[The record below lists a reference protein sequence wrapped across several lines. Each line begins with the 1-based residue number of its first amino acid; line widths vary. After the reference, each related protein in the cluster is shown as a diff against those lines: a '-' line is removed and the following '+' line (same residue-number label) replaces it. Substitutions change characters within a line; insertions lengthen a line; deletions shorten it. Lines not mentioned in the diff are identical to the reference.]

1 VYGITSGIRAG
12 EHRVAGFD
20 SAQVTRWLLEHGQ
33 GEPCPLMS
41 RTLETYEVRFAAGG
55 SRHEAAR
62 DAVRRITGLAVDG
75 HTGMTAA
82 LDHTQRVFRQ
92 VTRNDKTRPSDPHE
106 WRRLL
111 DGAVQLAATEETSTV
126 DPCTVPIQMPTP
138 AAAVIPHTGLL
149 ENVRNGAWLS
159 RQTFP
164 PLRHAVDGLIP
175 EGYCLLVGA
184 PKIGKSFM
192 VLDLALAKSTGGK
205 ALGSLGVVH
214 GPVFYLALEDG
225 DRRMQGRCRMLRG
238 DEPLPAAFEYIVTV
252 PPTALMD
259 IIGEWL
265 TMHRDE
271 QPLII
276 LDTLGKVMPPSAN
289 GETTY
294 QRDYRIG
301 SQLKAMI
308 DSAPGGSLIVN
319 HHDRKASSAD
329 FVDAVS
335 GTHGLAG
342 AADTTIVVNR
352 DRLSADGLIRV
363 TGRDVREGQYAVTFS
378 EGAWTLAGET
388 LDAAQEAAAARSLMP
403 ATGSSD
409 RTREVVQYVSAHP
422 GCGSSDVEQAL
433 DLLAGQGRSYLKR
446 LVDRGLIERLSL
458 GRYGPLV
465 PLLTVTDDSIGG
477 VTPVTPVTPCVTP
490 VPAGQKASVTPV
502 TPVTPPPVTGPES
515 RDTPPCVTGVTGVTE
530 RLRPAQ
536 TGVTHGVTPREGVT
550 VNGQLLCTLC
560 HRSDALIVFPD
571 GPRCPEHYP

>member
-1 VYGITSGIRAG
+1 
-12 EHRVAGFD
+12 
-20 SAQVTRWLLEHGQ
+20 
-33 GEPCPLMS
+33 
-41 RTLETYEVRFAAGG
+41 
-55 SRHEAAR
+55 
-62 DAVRRITGLAVDG
+62 
-75 HTGMTAA
+75 
-82 LDHTQRVFRQ
+82 
-92 VTRNDKTRPSDPHE
+92 
-106 WRRLL
+106 
-111 DGAVQLAATEETSTV
+111 
-126 DPCTVPIQMPTP
+126 
-138 AAAVIPHTGLL
+138 
-149 ENVRNGAWLS
+149 
-159 RQTFP
+159 
-164 PLRHAVDGLIP
+164 
-175 EGYCLLVGA
+175 
-184 PKIGKSFM
+184 
-192 VLDLALAKSTGGK
+192 
-205 ALGSLGVVH
+205 
-214 GPVFYLALEDG
+214 
-225 DRRMQGRCRMLRG
+225 MLRG

-363 TGRDVREGQYAVTFS
+363 TGRDVREGQYAVTFA

-422 GCGSSDVEQAL
+422 GCNSVEIEQSL
-433 DLLAGQGRSYLKR
+433 DFPPGHGRVYLKR
-446 LVDRGLIERLSL
+446 LVDRGLIERLSR
-458 GRYGPLV
+458 GRFGPLV
-465 PLLTVTDDSIGG
+465 PLLTVTDDSIDDVTDVTLDVAG
-477 VTPVTPVTPCVTP
+477 VTSVS
-490 VPAGQKASVTPV
+490 AGQKADVTLV
-502 TPVTPPPVTGPES
+502 TLVTPPPVTDPED
-515 RDTPPCVTGVTGVTE
+515 RDTPPGVTSVTSVTN
-530 RLRPAQ
+530 RLSPAQ
-536 TGVTHGVTPREGVT
+536 TDVTLDVTAPAGVT

>member
-1 VYGITSGIRAG
+1 VGDVKGTLEGSQLTIVWQPTSGITGHLGDTTTSLAAKTIVYRHDDDAD
-12 EHRVAGFD
+12 FD
-20 SAQVTRWLLEHGQ
+20 YLELVSGSELPGGVTPPKE
-33 GEPCPLMS
+33 
-41 RTLETYEVRFAAGG
+41 
-55 SRHEAAR
+55 
-62 DAVRRITGLAVDG
+62 I
-75 HTGMTAA
+75 
-82 LDHTQRVFRQ
+82 
-92 VTRNDKTRPSDPHE
+92 
-106 WRRLL
+106 RRLKP
-111 DGAVQLAATEETSTV
+111 AQLEFPAEWEQSEEILWGYKDTFSV
-126 DPCTVPIQMPTP
+126 
-138 AAAVIPHTGLL
+138 
-149 ENVRNGAWLS
+149 S
-159 RQTFP
+159 RIY
-164 PLRHAVDGLIP
+164 R
-175 EGYCLLVGA
+175 
-184 PKIGKSFM
+184 
-192 VLDLALAKSTGGK
+192 
-205 ALGSLGVVH
+205 
-214 GPVFYLALEDG
+214 
-225 DRRMQGRCRMLRG
+225 
-238 DEPLPAAFEYIVTV
+238 
-252 PPTALMD
+252 TA
-259 IIGEWL
+259 IKGC
-265 TMHRDE
+265 
-271 QPLII
+271 
-276 LDTLGKVMPPSAN
+276 SAN

-422 GCGSSDVEQAL
+422 GCGSTDVEQAL